1 MTGIVGLSVNFTWSF
16 SGDVLSVSWGL
27 RKKDGVIGF
36 ENNGVLVSL
45 DKKGPVSVA
54 VPSAYTARV
63 SGSGDASSG
72 QVIFTL
78 SQIKSSDQ
86 GFYGCRIDPTD
97 GFYAQKFDSVYLA
110 VNGEYDFLH
119 IKDT

>member
-1 MTGIVGLSVNFTWSF
+1 MI
-16 SGDVLSVSWGL
+16 D
-27 RKKDGVIGF
+27 F

-45 DKKGPVSVA
+45 NKNGPVSVA
-54 VPSAYTARV
+54 VPSAYVTRV

-86 GFYGCRIDPTD
+86 GFYGCQIYPTD
-97 GFYAQKFDSVYLA
+97 AFDRQEFDSVHLA